1 MRKFQKA
8 AVVVAMLGSVGFL
21 GAGVSHAG
29 DEPSFKLDN
38 DQTTSCSADE
48 SAFGGLVN
56 VSDVNVVANVL
67 AGVQGQ
73 ATDISSATCN
83 ATLGLGG

>member
-1 MRKFQKA
+1 MRKIQKV
-8 AVVVAMLGSVGFL
+8 AVVAAMLGSVGFM

-29 DEPSFKLDN
+29 EGPDFKLDN
-38 DQTTSCSADE
+38 KQSTECSSDE

-73 ATDISSATCN
+73 AVDTHSATCN
-83 ATLGLGG
+83 ATVALGG

>member
-29 DEPSFKLDN
+29 DEPSFKLDSE
-38 DQTTSCSADE
+38 QSHSCTGEANFQQ
-48 SAFGGLVN
+48 ALIGLQDTN
-56 VSDVNVVANVL
+56 VAANVIGVGNPS
-67 AGVQGQ
+67 AG
-73 ATDISSATCN
+73 ATSVECN
-83 ATLGLGG
+83 SILGVG